1 MALFTRLSPRN
12 HVEYATVCQ
21 AKQQIDVVIPVY
33 NGAAFILDT
42 LKTVFAQ
49 VLPDGW
55 AMQVY
60 VVDDA
65 STDDTQARVRAA
77 CPQAQLVALSPNQ
90 GRSIAR
96 NQGAAAGQGELLC
109 FLDSDCQYQ
118 KPQALAA
125 YIQVLNA
132 GADVSFGALHTDTP
146 GFWGQYQQAV
156 FVQRI
161 TQARQGNM
169 QVMTSANFALR
180 RSVFE
185 GVQGFNADYTH
196 YGFEDHDLLQRL
208 LNAGC
213 DIQFCANVVAS
224 HENDDTLGA
233 LCHKLN
239 SSAQHSAPLFMQQH
253 SRVYAAMSYARVDVR
268 LRPALRYLNW
278 LGAPLLPVLITI
290 GERGVHWPLPYRLK
304 KLYVQGV
311 MALAYLRGS
320 AKYDGG
326 A

>member
-1 MALFTRLSPRN
+1 M
-12 HVEYATVCQ
+12 
-21 AKQQIDVVIPVY
+21 QQIDVVIPVY
-33 NGAAFILDT
+33 NGAAYIIDT

-49 VLPDGW
+49 VLPAGW

-77 CPQAQLVALSPNQ
+77 YPQVQLVTLSPNQ

-96 NQGAAAGQGELLC
+96 NQGSAAGQGELLC

-118 KPQALAA
+118 RPQALAA
-125 YIQVLNA
+125 YIQVLNT

-156 FVQRI
+156 FARRI
-161 TQARQGNM
+161 AQARQGNM

-185 GVQGFNADYTH
+185 VVQGFNPDYTH
-196 YGFEDHDLLQRL
+196 YGFEDHDLFQRL
-208 LNAGC
+208 LSANC
-213 DIQFCANVVAS
+213 KIQFCANVVAS

-239 SSAQHSAPLFMQQH
+239 ISAQYSAPLFMQQYPQ
-253 SRVYAAMSYARVDVR
+253 VYAAMPYAKVDMR
-268 LRPALRYLNW
+268 LRPALRYLGW
-278 LGAPLLPVLITI
+278 LGAPLLPVLIAI
-290 GERGVHWPLPYRLK
+290 GERGVRWPLPYRLK

-320 AKYDGG
+320 AQQGG
-326 A
+326 

>member
-1 MALFTRLSPRN
+1 M
-12 HVEYATVCQ
+12 
-21 AKQQIDVVIPVY
+21 QQIDVVIPVY
-33 NGAAFILDT
+33 NGAACILDT
-42 LKTVFAQ
+42 LKAVFAQ

-65 STDDTQARVRAA
+65 STDDTQARVRSAY
-77 CPQAQLVALSPNQ
+77 PQVQIVASSPNQ

-118 KPQALAA
+118 RPQALAA
-125 YIQVLNA
+125 YIHLLNTS
-132 GADVSFGALHTDTP
+132 ADVSFGALHTDAP

-156 FVQRI
+156 YARRI
-161 TQARQGNM
+161 AQARQGNM

-180 RSVFE
+180 RRVFE
-185 GVQGFNADYTH
+185 VVQGFNTDYTH
-196 YGFEDHDLLQRL
+196 YGFEDHDLLQRV
-208 LNAGC
+208 LNAGY

-224 HENDDTLGA
+224 HDNDDTLGV

-239 SSAQHSAPLFMQQH
+239 ISAQHSAPLFMQQH
-253 SRVYAAMSYARVDVR
+253 SQVYASMSYAKVDVR

-278 LGAPLLPVLITI
+278 LGAPLLPVLIAI

-320 AKYDGG
+320 VQQGG
-326 A
+326 

>member
-1 MALFTRLSPRN
+1 MQR
-12 HVEYATVCQ
+12 
-21 AKQQIDVVIPVY
+21 IDVVIPVY
-33 NGAAFILDT
+33 NGAAYILDT
-42 LKTVFAQ
+42 LKAVFAQ

-65 STDDTQARVRAA
+65 STDNTQALVRAA
-77 CPQAQLVALSPNQ
+77 YPQVQIVALRPNQ
-90 GRSIAR
+90 GRSLAR
-96 NQGAAAGQGELLC
+96 NRGAAAGQGELLC

-125 YIQVLNA
+125 YIQMLNA
-132 GADVSFGALHTDTP
+132 GADVSFGALYTDSP

-156 FVQRI
+156 FAQRI
-161 TQARQGNM
+161 AQAQQGNM

-185 GVQGFNADYTH
+185 VVQGFYTDYIH

-208 LNAGC
+208 LSAGY

-239 SSAQHSAPLFMQQH
+239 ISAQHSAPLFMQQH
-253 SRVYAAMSYARVDVR
+253 PQVYAAMSYAKVDMR

-278 LGAPLLPVLITI
+278 LGAPLLPVLIAI

-304 KLYVQGV
+304 KLYAQGV

-320 AKYDGG
+320 AQQGG
-326 A
+326 